1 MNSSFNESTIDLT
14 LSTTDLK
21 TSFSDDGK
29 ASSLIKKKIGGKGLE
44 KYFENFKEYIAGD
57 SK

>member
-29 ASSLIKKKIGGKGLE
+29 ASSLIKKKL
-44 KYFENFKEYIAGD
+44 A
-57 SK
+57 